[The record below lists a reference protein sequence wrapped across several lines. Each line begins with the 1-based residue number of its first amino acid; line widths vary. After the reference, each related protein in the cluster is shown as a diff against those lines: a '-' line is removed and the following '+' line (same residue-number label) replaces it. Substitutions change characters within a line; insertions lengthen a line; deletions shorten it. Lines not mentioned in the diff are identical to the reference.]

1 MFIKNPTVERF
12 QQAAQSLS
20 STSSLGLPANMMIPS
35 PSLPNLC
42 NGMDNIQIDYA
53 NLMMQASF
61 ASFLSMP
68 SLLKN
73 QLFQPSMMESLSD
86 SSASCKDLKKFN

>member
-1 MFIKNPTVERF
+1 MFIRNPTVENF
-12 QQAAQSLS
+12 QQAAQSLVS
-20 STSSLGLPANMMIPS
+20 ATSLGFPTNMIISS
-35 PSLPNLC
+35 PSLPNLS
-42 NGMDNIQIDYA
+42 NSMDNIQLDYN

-73 QLFQPSMMESLSD
+73 QLLQPSMMESLSE
-86 SSASCKDLKKFN
+86 SAAACKNCS

>member
-1 MFIKNPTVERF
+1 MFIRNPTVESF
-12 QQAAQSLS
+12 QQAAQSLAS
-20 STSSLGLPANMMIPS
+20 ASSLGFPANMMIPS

-42 NGMDNIQIDYA
+42 NNMDNIQLDYA

-73 QLFQPSMMESLSD
+73 SLLQPRMMDSLNET
-86 SSASCKDLKKFN
+86 ATTCKNYI